1 MPWRRSW
8 RYRPWR
14 YRRYRFRRPRKTF
27 RRRRYYKRRSWV
39 RKFPF
44 YKRKLKRLRIHEYQP
59 VSIRKCNIKGL
70 LCLFQTVESRISCNF
85 DMYEDSIVPERLP
98 GGGGFSIKAL
108 SLYSLYVENIH
119 GHNIWTFPNT
129 QYPLMRYLGCRLRLY
144 QSRDADYV
152 VTYSNTWPLESSLA
166 MYNTMQPALH
176 SMQKH
181 KIIVPSKQ
189 TKPKKKPYIE
199 KFIHP
204 PTQML
209 NKWYFQK
216 DLAKKP
222 LLLLRTSCMS
232 LDHYYIGSRQTSTNM
247 TIRSL
252 NFAVFQHRNWGIKNY
267 DYSPTTI
274 GTQRMFLY
282 VSKEHTAI
290 SKTKCSRIILVT
302 DTINN
307 TPGQSYYDRFKT
319 DTYEEQKFN
328 LWKADLHK
336 GNPFYH
342 EYLHGDEIP
351 WLSSM
356 TPEQYYQGV
365 KENKTPEGIDQ
376 HFIFQD
382 IPLGIEVR
390 YNPYIDKGNTNRTYF
405 LPVKVQQSGWQAP
418 SDTKLTNEN
427 LPLWI
432 QQFGFPDFQKKL
444 NIQHRIDTDYV
455 LVIETTN
462 TTPVKTPLIPLSYN
476 FWEGKSPYE
485 DGLNDFDK
493 DKWYLCFQ
501 YQQEANND
509 ICISG
514 PGTPKIPNGIAV
526 EAKLDYKFYFKWGG
540 DLPPMSTNA
549 DPTEQPWYP
558 VPNNFVPPNSLQ
570 NPTTAPQTFLY
581 AFDERRGELTKTAA
595 ERIKKDWEPKDLSFL
610 PTEPRFGEKISIQ
623 ETQEETTSEEEEEE
637 QNLFDLLQQQ
647 RQKQLKLRQRIITTL
662 KKLQKLE

>member
-1 MPWRRSW
+1 MPWRRRW
-8 RYRPWR
+8 TYRPWR

-27 RRRRYYKRRSWV
+27 RRRRYYQRRRWV

-44 YKRKLKRLRIHEYQP
+44 YKRKLKRLKIHEYQP

-108 SLYSLYVENIH
+108 SLYSLYIENIH

-129 QYPLMRYLGCRLRLY
+129 QYPLMRYLGCRLRFY

-166 MYNTMQPALH
+166 MYNTMQPGLH
-176 SMQKH
+176 AMQKH
-181 KIIVPSKQ
+181 KILVPSKQ

-209 NKWYFQK
+209 NKWYFQR

-232 LDHYYIGSRQTSTNM
+232 LDHYYIGTRQTSTNL

-252 NFAVFQHRNWGIKNY
+252 NFAVFQHRNWGQKNY
-267 DYSPTTI
+267 KYSPTTI
-274 GTQRMFLY
+274 GTQQMYLY
-282 VSKEHTAI
+282 ATKEHTEI
-290 SKTKCSRIILVT
+290 NDTLCSRIVMLT
-302 DTINN
+302 DTVNY
-307 TPGQSYYDRFKT
+307 TPGQSYNDRFHT
-319 DTYEEQKFN
+319 DDHEQNKFN
-328 LWKADLHK
+328 LWKNDLHQ
-336 GNPFYH
+336 GNPFLA
-342 EYLHGDEIP
+342 EYLHGDETA

-356 TPEQYYQGV
+356 TPEQYY
-365 KENKTPEGIDQ
+365 TGIQQKKKPKDIDP
-376 HFIFQD
+376 HFIFQN

-390 YNPYIDKGNTNRTYF
+390 YNPYIDRGNTNKTFF
-405 LPVKVQQSGWQAP
+405 LPVKTNQSGWQAP
-418 SDTKLTNEN
+418 TDSKLTNEN

-432 QQFGFPDFQKKL
+432 QQWGFPDFQKKL
-444 NIQHRIDTDYV
+444 NIQHRIDTDYI
-455 LVIETTN
+455 LVIETTH
-462 TTPVKTPLIPLSYN
+462 TTPIKTPLIPLSYS

-485 DGLNDFDK
+485 DGINDIDK
-493 DKWYLCFQ
+493 DKWYPCFQ

-509 ICISG
+509 ICVAG
-514 PGTPKIPNGIAV
+514 PGTPKIPNGVTV

-540 DLPPMSTNA
+540 DLPPMATNS

-558 VPNNFVPPNSLQ
+558 VPNNFAPPNSLQ

-610 PTEPRFGEKISIQ
+610 PTEPRFGEKINIQ

-637 QNLFDLLQQQ
+637 QNLFNLLQQQ
-647 RQKQLKLRQRIITTL
+647 RHKQLLLRQRIIRTL
-662 KKLQKLE
+662 KKLQHLE